1 MKSLKEFIN
10 ESKQIVLLSYI
21 DRLKEKVE
29 KNPSNEKIMSEV
41 IDELDKYYQKLSKEQ
56 VKSIVTQLGYEYND
70 KDDRDNKGNILQYIN
85 GLEN

>member
-41 IDELDKYYQKLSKEQ
+41 IDELDKYYQKLSKEE

>member
-10 ESKQIVLLSYI
+10 ESKQVVLLSYI

>member
-10 ESKQIVLLSYI
+10 ESKQVVLLSYI
-21 DRLKEKVE
+21 DRLKEKIE
-29 KNPSNEKIMSEV
+29 KNPSDEKIMSEV

>member
-10 ESKQIVLLSYI
+10 ESKEIVLLSYI
-21 DRLKEKVE
+21 DRLKEKIE
-29 KNPSNEKIMSEV
+29 KNPSDEKIMSEV
-41 IDELDKYYQKLSKEQ
+41 IDEFDKYYQKLSKEQ
-56 VKSIVTQLGYEYND
+56 VKSIVTQLGYDYND

>member
-1 MKSLKEFIN
+1 MRSLKEFIN
-10 ESKQIVLLSYI
+10 ESKHIVLLSYI
-21 DRLKEKVE
+21 NRLKEKIE
-29 KNPSNEKIMSEV
+29 KNPSDEKIMSEV
-41 IDELDKYYQKLSKEQ
+41 IDELDKYYQKLSKEE